1 VSRPVAPTATRLAL
15 TVLLAAT
22 LGSAC
27 NASPPGSAPATR
39 SPSPPPAASS
49 SVASPSA
56 LATERSLLDPL
67 LLDHLPAAVDGLPV
81 QRSPASDAIVLSD
94 PTVLAYADAAITGLA
109 IDPAAGEFVHA
120 TLVQLRPG
128 VFSDGFFRDWRD
140 TFDGAVCSQAG
151 GVRGH
156 AEATIGGR
164 QTFIGSC
171 QDAVRT
177 YHVWLARSGLLV
189 SISSVGQRRLGEKL
203 VAGLRD

>member
-1 VSRPVAPTATRLAL
+1 VSRPVARPATRL
-15 TVLLAAT
+15 VLAVVLAAT

-27 NASPPGSAPATR
+27 NASAPSPAPATR
-39 SPSPPPAASS
+39 SPSPLPTASS
-49 SVASPSA
+49 APTPSA
-56 LATERSLLDPL
+56 PATEHSLLDPS
-67 LLDHLPAAVDGLPV
+67 LLDHLPAAVDGLAV

-109 IDPAAGEFVHA
+109 IDAAAGEFVHA

-128 VFSDGFFRDWRD
+128 VFGDGFFRDWRD

-156 AEATIGGR
+156 AEATISGH

-171 QDAVRT
+171 QEGVRT

-189 SISSVGQRRLGEKL
+189 SISSVGKRLLGEKL
-203 VAGLRD
+203 VAGLLD

>member
-1 VSRPVAPTATRLAL
+1 MV
-15 TVLLAAT
+15 LAAT

-27 NASPPGSAPATR
+27 NASPPGSAQATR
-39 SPSPPPAASS
+39 SPSTLPSRSYAP
-49 SVASPSA
+49 SPSA
-56 LATERSLLDPL
+56 AATEHSLLDPSL
-67 LLDHLPAAVDGLPV
+67 LEHLPAAVNGLPV

-109 IDPAAGEFVHA
+109 IDPAAGEFAHA
-120 TLVQLRPG
+120 TLVKLRPG

-156 AEATIGGR
+156 AEATIGGH
-164 QTFIGSC
+164 QTFIDSC
-171 QDAVRT
+171 QEGVRT

-189 SISSVGQRRLGEKL
+189 SISSVGKRLLGEKL
-203 VAGLRD
+203 VAGLLD